1 MSHWSNNYRGKGIN
15 WITWTQ
21 YPVYSIAVFL
31 KSLGIYY
38 RKEQMSKYIIFVGKL
53 VFFAKRELKMHNG
66 GKSRM
71 WPGEKLWC
79 WNWIGGNSM
88 LNITFKIYFLSSICW
103 ETLIG
108 NLFFFFNK
116 ETLNE
121 FFRLQGQYTISVA
134 HSSFQKI
141 FLCMFACVC
150 YILFCFCNP
159 LRMLKSFL
167 AHRLHKNRP

>member
-21 YPVYSIAVFL
+21 YPVYSSDVFL

-108 NLFFFFNK
+108 NLFFFFKIKRHLMNSLGFK
-116 ETLNE
+116 GNIQYLLHTLLFKKY
-121 FFRLQGQYTISVA
+121 FF
-134 HSSFQKI
+134 
-141 FLCMFACVC
+141 VC
-150 YILFCFCNP
+150 LLVFFTFCFAFAI
-159 LRMLKSFL
+159 L
-167 AHRLHKNRP
+167 